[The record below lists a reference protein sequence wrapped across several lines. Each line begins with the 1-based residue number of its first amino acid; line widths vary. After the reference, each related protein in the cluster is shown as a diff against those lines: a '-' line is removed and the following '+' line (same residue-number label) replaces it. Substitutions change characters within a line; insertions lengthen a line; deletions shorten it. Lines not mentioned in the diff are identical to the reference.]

1 MGKTSMKLV
10 KPKLQALAVTD
21 KSEIDNYILSVYE
34 GITERQSL
42 KFLPSFILFVCCV
55 VEECYSKRSVHHAKI
70 DKRAEVLKHI
80 SSFLSVQLSESD
92 QTIISSI
99 IEDLHS
105 SKRIKRVSMVQKVIF
120 TIGSFFLKK
129 V

>member
-1 MGKTSMKLV
+1 MKLV

-80 SSFLSVQLSESD
+80 ASFLSVQLSESD

>member
-1 MGKTSMKLV
+1 MKLV
-10 KPKLQALAVTD
+10 KPKLEALAVMD
-21 KSEIDNYILSVYE
+21 KTEIDSYIQSVYE
-34 GITERQSL
+34 GITDKQSL

-70 DKRAEVLKHI
+70 DKRAEVLQHI
-80 SSFLSVQLSESD
+80 NSFMGTHITDSD
-92 QTIISSI
+92 KTVISAI

-105 SKRIKRVSMVQKVIF
+105 SKRIKRVSTVQKLVF

-129 V
+129 G

>member
-55 VEECYSKRSVHHAKI
+55 VEECYSKRSVHHSKI

-80 SSFLSVQLSESD
+80 ASFLSVQLSESD
-92 QTIISSI
+92 QKIISSI

>member
-34 GITERQSL
+34 GITARQSL

-105 SKRIKRVSMVQKVIF
+105 SKRIKKVSMVQKVIF

>member
-1 MGKTSMKLV
+1 MKLV

-55 VEECYSKRSVHHAKI
+55 VEECYSKRSVHHSKI

-80 SSFLSVQLSESD
+80 ASFLSVQLSESD
-92 QTIISSI
+92 QKIISSI

>member
-1 MGKTSMKLV
+1 MKLV

>member
-21 KSEIDNYILSVYE
+21 KTEIDSYIKSVYE
-34 GITERQSL
+34 GIHDKQSL

-55 VEECYSKRSVHHAKI
+55 VEECYSKRSVHQTKI
-70 DKRAEVLKHI
+70 NKRDEVLQHI
-80 SSFLSVQLSESD
+80 SAFLTTTLND
-92 QTIISSI
+92 HDKNIISAI

-105 SKRIKRVSMVQKVIF
+105 SGRIKKVSRVQKMIF

-129 V
+129 D

>member
-80 SSFLSVQLSESD
+80 ASFLSVQLSESD

>member
-10 KPKLQALAVTD
+10 KPNLQALAVTD
-21 KSEIDNYILSVYE
+21 NCVLDDFLLSVYE

-55 VEECYSKRSVHHAKI
+55 VEECYSKRSVHHSKI
-70 DKRAEVLKHI
+70 DKRAEVLKHV
-80 SSFLSVQLSESD
+80 SSFLSVQLSETD

-105 SKRIKRVSMVQKVIF
+105 SKRIKRVSMVQKVVF

>member
-21 KSEIDNYILSVYE
+21 KTEIDNYIKSVYE
-34 GITERQSL
+34 GIHDKQTL

-55 VEECYSKRSVHHAKI
+55 VEECYSKRSVHHSKI
-70 DKRAEVLKHI
+70 NKRDEVLHHI
-80 SSFLSVQLSESD
+80 AAFLGISLSEQD
-92 QTIISSI
+92 KTILISI

-105 SKRIKRVSMVQKVIF
+105 SGRIKRVSMVQKMVF
-120 TIGSFFLKK
+120 TIGNWFLKK
-129 V
+129 D